1 MRASKDPSYFLYGLV
16 VVLVIVAAVLAY
28 ALWQE
33 RRSET
38 VTLEFGDE
46 RISVETD
53 GGN

>member
-1 MRASKDPSYFLYGLV
+1 MRVSKDPSYFLYGLV
-16 VVLVIVAAVLAY
+16 AALVIVSTVLAY

-38 VTLEFGDE
+38 ITLEFGDE
-46 RISVETD
+46 RISVEAE